1 MEQNDTSIFEQGLDE
16 TAKAHLLETTRWT
29 KFLAIMGFIFTGL
42 FIVIALAVMT
52 MGSMFS
58 SYPGMEGLGGLGAG
72 FGVGLGFV
80 YLIIAVI
87 YLYPVYTLFKFSS
100 SMKRGIN
107 TGSQDL
113 ITDAF
118 RYQKNMYRFIGI
130 MMIIVIAIY
139 LLAFIVLIG
148 LGVAQR

>member
-1 MEQNDTSIFEQGLDE
+1 MEQNDANIFDTGLNE

-29 KFLAIMGFIFTGL
+29 KFLAIIGFIFTGL
-42 FIVIALAVMT
+42 FILIALGVMT

-58 SYPGMEGLGGLGAG
+58 SYSGMGSLGAG
-72 FGVGLGFV
+72 LGVGVGFV

-87 YLYPVYTLFKFSS
+87 YLYPVYALFKFSS

-148 LGVAQR
+148 VGVTQR

>member
-1 MEQNDTSIFEQGLDE
+1 MEQNDTNIFEHGLDE

-42 FIVIALAVMT
+42 FIIVALAVMT

-58 SYPGMEGLGGLGAG
+58 SYPGMGGLGAG
-72 FGVGLGFV
+72 MGIGIGFV
-80 YLIIAVI
+80 YLVVAVI
-87 YLYPVYTLFKFSS
+87 YLYPVYSLFKFSS
-100 SMKRGIN
+100 CMKKGIH

-130 MMIIVIAIY
+130 IMIILIVVY
-139 LLAFIVLIG
+139 LLIFVLV
-148 LGVAQR
+148 GVNIATRQ

>member
-1 MEQNDTSIFEQGLDE
+1 MEQSDSNIFEHGLDE

-29 KFLAIMGFIFTGL
+29 KFLAIMGFIFIGL
-42 FIVIALAVMT
+42 LIMIALAVMT

-58 SYPGMEGLGGLGAG
+58 SYPGMGNLGSG
-72 FGVGLGFV
+72 FGAGLGFI
-80 YLIIAVI
+80 YFIIAAI
-87 YLYPVYTLFKFSS
+87 YLYPIYALFKFSS

-118 RYQKNMYRFIGI
+118 RHQKNMYRFIGI
-130 MMIIVIAIY
+130 LMIIVIAIY

-148 LGVAQR
+148 IGVTQR

>member
-1 MEQNDTSIFEQGLDE
+1 
-16 TAKAHLLETTRWT
+16 
-29 KFLAIMGFIFTGL
+29 MGGW
-42 FIVIALAVMT
+42 
-52 MGSMFS
+52 
-58 SYPGMEGLGGLGAG
+58 GAG

-80 YLIIAVI
+80 YLIVALI
-87 YLYPVYTLFKFSS
+87 YLYPVYALFKFSS

-139 LLAFIVLIG
+139 LIGFIVLIG
-148 LGVAQR
+148 VGVTQR

>member
-1 MEQNDTSIFEQGLDE
+1 MEQNDANIFEHGLDE

-29 KFLAIMGFIFTGL
+29 KFLAIMGFIFTGF
-42 FIVIALAVMT
+42 FIIAALAVMT

-58 SYPGMEGLGGLGAG
+58 SVPGMGGLGAG
-72 FGVGLGFV
+72 MGIGIGFV
-80 YLIIAVI
+80 YLVVAVI
-87 YLYPVYTLFKFSS
+87 YLYPVYALFKFSS

-130 MMIIVIAIY
+130 MMIIGIAIY

-148 LGVAQR
+148 VGVTQR

>member
-1 MEQNDTSIFEQGLDE
+1 MEQNDSNIFEHGLDE

-29 KFLAIMGFIFTGL
+29 KFLAIIGFIFTGL
-42 FIVIALAVMT
+42 LVVGALLAIT

-58 SYPGMEGLGGLGAG
+58 SYPGMGGLGSGLGAG
-72 FGVGLGFV
+72 IGFI
-80 YLIIAVI
+80 YLILAVI
-87 YLYPVYTLFKFSS
+87 YLYPVYALFKFSS
-100 SMKRGIN
+100 CMKRGIN
-107 TGSQDL
+107 TGSQDM

-148 LGVAQR
+148 VGVAQR

>member
-1 MEQNDTSIFEQGLDE
+1 MEQNESNIFEHGLDE

-42 FIVIALAVMT
+42 LIMVALAVMT
-52 MGSMFS
+52 MGSLFS
-58 SYPGMEGLGGLGAG
+58 SYPGMEGLGAGLGAG
-72 FGVGLGFV
+72 IGFI

-87 YLYPVYTLFKFSS
+87 YLYPAYALFKFSS
-100 SMKRGIN
+100 CMKRGIN

-148 LGVAQR
+148 VGATQR